1 MQIKKFLSYIKSE
14 KRYSTHTFTSYRRD
28 LFQFQQF
35 LKTKFEVS
43 NDNEISFEMIRSWV
57 ALLLDS
63 KNSVSTV
70 NRKISTLRSY
80 FKYLISFDLIKKNP
94 IKKLVAPKTNKKIP
108 SHVSQIDMSKILDET
123 NFTDDFVGKRNF
135 LIIEFLYFTGVRVSE
150 LLSIRTKDF
159 DFKNKSIKIIGK
171 GKKERFIP
179 LADILTKRIQIF
191 VQQFN
196 ITGYLFTNDKNKRL
210 YSKKIY
216 RIVKDHLSLHSTKTN
231 NSPHILRHTFAT
243 HMLNNGADINA
254 IKELLGHSSLN
265 ATQVYTHN
273 SIEKVK
279 SIYKK
284 AHPRA

>member
-1 MQIKKFLSYIKSE
+1 MQIKEFLTHIRSE
-14 KRYSTHTFTSYRRD
+14 RRYSIYTFTSYERD
-28 LFQFQQF
+28 LLQFQQF
-35 LKTKFEVS
+35 LKIKFEVS
-43 NDNEISFEMIRSWV
+43 NDNEIRFEMIRSWV
-57 ALLLDS
+57 AFLLDS

-80 FKYLISFDLIKKNP
+80 FKYLISLSIIKNNP
-94 IKKLVAPKTNKKIP
+94 ITKLIAPKTNKKIP
-108 SHVSQIDMSKILDET
+108 SHISQIDMSKILDES
-123 NFTDDFVGKRNF
+123 NFTEDFIGKRNF
-135 LIIEFLYFTGVRVSE
+135 LIIELLYLTGVRVSE

-159 DFKNKSIKIIGK
+159 DLRNKSIKIIGK

-179 LADILTKRIQIF
+179 LADVLVKRIQNF

-196 ITGYLFTNDKNKRL
+196 VTEFLFTNEKNKKL

-216 RIVKDHLSLHSTKTN
+216 RIVKDHLSKYSTKTN

-243 HMLNNGADINA
+243 HMLDNGADINA

-273 SIEKVK
+273 SIEKIK
-279 SIYKK
+279 NIYNK

>member
-1 MQIKKFLSYIKSE
+1 MQIKEFLIYIKSE
-14 KRYSTHTFTSYRRD
+14 RRYSSYTFTSYRRD
-28 LFQFQQF
+28 LLQFQKF
-35 LKTKFEVS
+35 LKTNFDVS
-43 NDNEISFEMIRSWV
+43 NDNEIRFEMMRSWV

-80 FKYLISFDLIKKNP
+80 FKYLITSKAIKKNP
-94 IKKLVAPKTNKKIP
+94 IIKLVAPKTNKKIT
-108 SHVSQIDMSKILDET
+108 SHISQIDMSKILDES
-123 NFTDDFVGKRNF
+123 NFTEDFIGKRNF

-150 LLSIRTKDF
+150 LLSIRIKDF

-171 GKKERFIP
+171 GKKERFVP
-179 LADILTKRIQIF
+179 LADIFAKRIQMF
-191 VQQFN
+191 VQQYN
-196 ITGYLFTNDKNKRL
+196 VTGYLFTNQKSKRL

-216 RIVKDHLSLHSTKTN
+216 RIVKDHLSLFSTKTN

-243 HMLNNGADINA
+243 HMLDNGADINA

>member
-1 MQIKKFLSYIKSE
+1 MQIKEFLTYIKSE
-14 KRYSTHTFTSYRRD
+14 RRYSNYTFISYRRD

-108 SHVSQIDMSKILDET
+108 SHISQIDMSKILDET
-123 NFTDDFVGKRNF
+123 NFSDDFVGKRNF

-159 DFKNKSIKIIGK
+159 DFKSKSIKIIGK

-191 VQQFN
+191 VQKFN

>member
-1 MQIKKFLSYIKSE
+1 
-14 KRYSTHTFTSYRRD
+14 
-28 LFQFQQF
+28 
-35 LKTKFEVS
+35 
-43 NDNEISFEMIRSWV
+43 
-57 ALLLDS
+57 
-63 KNSVSTV
+63 
-70 NRKISTLRSY
+70 
-80 FKYLISFDLIKKNP
+80 
-94 IKKLVAPKTNKKIP
+94 
-108 SHVSQIDMSKILDET
+108 MSKILDES

-150 LLSIRTKDF
+150 LLSIRVKDF

>member
-1 MQIKKFLSYIKSE
+1 MQIKDFLDYIKSE
-14 KRYSTHTFTSYRRD
+14 KRYSHHTFTSYRRD

-43 NDNEISFEMIRSWV
+43 NDNEIRFEMIRSWV

-63 KNSVSTV
+63 KNSASTV

-80 FKYLISFDLIKKNP
+80 FKYLISFDIIKKNP
-94 IKKLVAPKTNKKIP
+94 ITKLIAPKTNKKIP
-108 SHVSQIDMSKILDET
+108 SHISQIDMSKILDKT
-123 NFTDDFVGKRNF
+123 NFTDDFIGKRNF

-216 RIVKDHLSLHSTKTN
+216 RIVKDHLSSYSTKTN

-243 HMLNNGADINA
+243 HMLDNGADINA